1 MKKNLRNCSEYELV
15 TLLKEGSE
23 PALKELFLRFE
34 QKILLYVFRLT
45 RSHEVAEEILQ
56 DTFIKLWE
64 YRENLD
70 VTLSF
75 SAFVYKIAKNRI
87 LNYLRA
93 NTTRV
98 ALKKE
103 YSLSMVTSG
112 NATEE
117 QIFFDEYVR
126 IADRAIDCLPPQRK
140 SIFKMSRNE
149 GKSYEEIAVAL
160 GISKN
165 TVRLQIVQSLKDIRR
180 FMSMHSDIADSFFTV
195 WGMFW
200 IYFFSA

>member
-1 MKKNLRNCSEYELV
+1 MKKNFRYCSEYELV

-56 DTFIKLWE
+56 DTFVKLWE
-64 YRENLD
+64 CRESLD
-70 VTLSF
+70 MSLSF

-87 LNYLRA
+87 LNYLRS
-93 NTTRV
+93 NTAQV
-98 ALKKE
+98 AMKKA
-103 YSLSMVTSG
+103 YSLSMVTSR

-117 QIFFDEYVR
+117 QIFFNEYVQ

-149 GKSYEEIAVAL
+149 GKSYEEIAVTL

-165 TVRLQIVQSLKDIRR
+165 TVRVQIVQSLKDIRR
-180 FMSMHSDIADSFFTV
+180 FMSLHSDIADSLFMV
-195 WGMFW
+195 WVMVWVSVF
-200 IYFFSA
+200 